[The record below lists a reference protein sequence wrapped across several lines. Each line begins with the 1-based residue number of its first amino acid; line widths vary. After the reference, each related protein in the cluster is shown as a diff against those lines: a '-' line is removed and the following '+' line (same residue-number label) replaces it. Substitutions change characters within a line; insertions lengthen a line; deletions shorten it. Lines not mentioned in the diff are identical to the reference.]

1 MTGGKDEWDSSLC
14 GERGESI
21 QGIGQKIIVVD
32 ILDRKKVG
40 NMISDKDHFALLKT
54 IKGIKDN
61 VDKMYTLG
69 NDELQYMRD
78 EFLGYLKQLVDVVN
92 G

>member
-1 MTGGKDEWDSSLC
+1 
-14 GERGESI
+14 
-21 QGIGQKIIVVD
+21 
-32 ILDRKKVG
+32 
-40 NMISDKDHFALLKT
+40 MISDTDHFALLKT

-92 G
+92 GLHSEKEELTDATS

>member
-1 MTGGKDEWDSSLC
+1 MVRT
-14 GERGESI
+14 
-21 QGIGQKIIVVD
+21 
-32 ILDRKKVG
+32 
-40 NMISDKDHFALLKT
+40 ISDTDQYILLKT

-78 EFLGYLKQLVDVVN
+78 EFLGYLRQLINVVN
-92 G
+92 ALHSEKQANN